1 MARTGNAG
9 GVNASCSHTP
19 TRHPV
24 YSVRTLLELTGNTL
38 HQERS
43 HVERFLYFKML
54 FFILI
59 CSSWFLMDT
68 NSVASLQQ
76 RHSYCGCSNL
86 SLIFVLCRMTSVSST
101 LFRTI
106 KQSRV
111 ATYIPLDVP
120 LALKVLL
127 WVLKSDLYW
136 KHDVVCLYTVCLV
149 LVVMSPSNQS
159 LNLHVNMK
167 ESVTEC
173 LLVLWASL
181 WTSNNHVH

>member
-1 MARTGNAG
+1 MPHAVT
-9 GVNASCSHTP
+9 
-19 TRHPV
+19 HPPD
-24 YSVRTLLELTGNTL
+24 TLYILSELCWSWLETL
-38 HQERS
+38 SIRREA
-43 HVERFLYFKML
+43 ML
-54 FFILI
+54 RGFSTSKCFFFILI

-111 ATYIPLDVP
+111 ATYIRLDVP

-127 WVLKSDLYW
+127 WVLKCDLYW

-149 LVVMSPSNQS
+149 WVVMSPSNQS
-159 LNLHVNMK
+159 LNLHANMK